1 MYLKYT
7 SKLLSKGERFIVA
20 CSGGPDSMAALHF
33 FTKGGHNNRGLVIF
47 IDHGTLTSSKS
58 KQIVQEYCARYDWQ
72 FISKEIN
79 LDIPKNKSR
88 EEFWR
93 DERYRLFGEVAELFA
108 INKVIT
114 AHHLDDAVET
124 YIFNAFNG
132 KCYTIP
138 EERKHLT
145 SSGFSTTVVRP
156 FMENRKESLLM
167 YCHENNIDYFDDP
180 TNHDGSN
187 MRSYIRKNIV
197 HQALIVNPGLHKVVL
212 KNIKSYKLTKT

>member
-7 SKLLSKGERFIVA
+7 SKFLSKDERFIVA

-33 FTKGGHNNRGLVIF
+33 LTKGGRNKHGFVLF
-47 IDHGTLTSSKS
+47 INHGTETS
-58 KQIVQEYCARYDWQ
+58 KQSEKIVNEYCYAHSWQ
-72 FISKEIN
+72 FISKEIDTN
-79 LDIPKNKSR
+79 IPKRKSH
-88 EEFWR
+88 EEHWR
-93 DERYRLFGEVAELFA
+93 NERYRLFGDVAESLL
-108 INKVIT
+108 IEKIIT

-145 SSGFSTTVVRP
+145 SSGFSTTIVRP

-212 KNIKSYKLTKT
+212 KNIKSYRITKT